1 MENAL
6 KRKGNLV
13 ACVLILI
20 VVCSG
25 IVFADDVVVKE
36 GDMTVRNLSASGNV
50 TATGTGRIDGG
61 IGVGTDPCYALHIEY
76 GEVNIVG
83 NDGIG
88 GVQNDSNAPDVLVV
102 TGGWGAG
109 PGGRGSDIILR
120 AGSAGPGGSLGGLGG
135 DIVLTAGLGGSAQGS
150 GNDGGD
156 LKLTTGT
163 GGFGSHLD
171 GGDGGDCIIT
181 TGDGGHGDDDPLYDE
196 GGNGGNI
203 ELAPGAGG
211 TGGTPGSYGNI
222 LLAKNGGK
230 VLIGMDTADANVAIL
245 QVDGTAVADGWVD
258 WTPAW
263 AGTKEQALQSILDI
277 TNKDDGKGGVEID
290 HKTLPDLAYVDLS
303 YYIDVNCI
311 TVTEDIEVDGTIYE
325 DVTHEVC
332 DKKLVV
338 KEGRNLGGMITV
350 MVEAIKALEAENQ
363 MLREELCSKDPGYS
377 WCK

>member
-20 VVCSG
+20 VVCLG

-36 GDMTVRNLSASGNV
+36 GDVTVRNLSASGNV
-50 TATGTGRIDGG
+50 TATGTGRFDGG
-61 IGVGTDPCYALHIEY
+61 IGAGIDPCYALHIEY
-76 GEVNIVG
+76 GEVNVKG
-83 NDGIG
+83 
-88 GVQNDSNAPDVLVV
+88 SNSDDLEDAPDVLVV
-102 TGGWGAG
+102 TGGCAGAKG
-109 PGGRGSDIILR
+109 KGSSIRLTGGE
-120 AGSAGPGGSLGGLGG
+120 GGVGISLGGDGG
-135 DIVLTAGLGGSAQGS
+135 DIELTAGVAGGAMANG
-150 GNDGGD
+150 GFGGD
-156 LKLTTGT
+156 LKLTTGE
-163 GGFGSHLD
+163 GGLGSHGL

-181 TGDGGHGDDDPLYDE
+181 TGEGGRGIEYY

-211 TGGTPGSYGNI
+211 TGGGSYGNVI
-222 LLAKNGGK
+222 LAKNGGK

-350 MVEAIKALEAENQ
+350 IVEAIKALEAENQ
-363 MLREELCSKDPGYS
+363 MLKAELCSKDPTYS
-377 WCK
+377 WCE